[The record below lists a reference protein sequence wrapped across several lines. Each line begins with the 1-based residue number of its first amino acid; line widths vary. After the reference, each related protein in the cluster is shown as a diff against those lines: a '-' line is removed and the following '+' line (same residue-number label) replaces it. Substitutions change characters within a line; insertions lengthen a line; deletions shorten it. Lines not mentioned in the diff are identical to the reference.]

1 MNFRER
7 VKKVASSFTSRMTSK
22 KTRKVLIFVTSGALM
37 SGQAG
42 AYEGRSILAEAL
54 ACAGEKFCIPKHAG
68 LTCDLTRI
76 LIYVWF
82 GF

>member
-1 MNFRER
+1 MP
-7 VKKVASSFTSRMTSK
+7 
-22 KTRKVLIFVTSGALM
+22 
-37 SGQAG
+37 GQAG
-42 AYEGRSILAEAL
+42 AYESGSIIAEAL
-54 ACAGEKFCIPKHAG
+54 ACAGEEFCITKHAG

>member
-7 VKKVASSFTSRMTSK
+7 IKEVASSFTSRMTSK
-22 KTRKVLIFVTSGALM
+22 KTRKVLIFVTSATLM
-37 SGQAG
+37 PGQAG

-76 LIYVWF
+76 LIYVWL
-82 GF
+82 GV